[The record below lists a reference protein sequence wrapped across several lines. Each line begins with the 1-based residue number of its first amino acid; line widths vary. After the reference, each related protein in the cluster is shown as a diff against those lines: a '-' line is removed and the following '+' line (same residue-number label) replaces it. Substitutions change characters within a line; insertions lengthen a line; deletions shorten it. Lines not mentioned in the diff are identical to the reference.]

1 MSSSGDFFLGGQ
13 TGVFQWDHSAGSL
26 HVSGSLVELNTPKFF
41 FGTATPGEVQFISGS
56 NGIIEISS
64 SGFHL
69 DPEGAVTATAGT
81 IGGFQI
87 NSDNLST
94 GGANNSGNITLGNS
108 QLRLSAT
115 DGTYRMWV
123 GAAAPA
129 SAPFAVTK
137 EGAVTASA
145 MRIEGDSTFGGSLD
159 IGPGLNDSLIARFTF
174 ENTAGTQDDLFA
186 NSIQYGTTH
195 PSASEWTVDYAFDG
209 GAAVASAGGGGVVLL
224 EDADV
229 NSINYLTFS
238 FWFKPLGFGDDN
250 DGAGARIIT
259 RDLSD
264 YWGVSLGADH
274 SGHVGW
280 DTDGYAPARLYFD
293 ADPTDYITIPKCWKS
308 GSWHF
313 VAGTFDYVSD
323 VAKYY
328 IYQPDGTKI
337 ITGSAMDTGMT
348 PSINNARAV
357 VLGSNSEDASEA
369 NLIDQVSGSFAE
381 IRFYSGS
388 GRVLTSGEID
398 SLYRDPRQG
407 GEGTRISAA
416 GLKTAKIES
425 NNFGTLEGSQI
436 NLNEGTL
443 AFGGSANPNFHVS
456 ESGFVTAVNFSER
469 VVEVTQA
476 NSASYFN
483 DESTTGV
490 GLVFNGAGTNHPNST
505 PGLAT
510 MNLKLSVRPYNH
522 SHGGFRKIT
531 NLYLPNTGSS
541 LNANANII
549 VNVDGVTFESD
560 EVSSNHNENV
570 QKTLSP

>member
-1 MSSSGDFFLGGQ
+1 
-13 TGVFQWDHSAGSL
+13 
-26 HVSGSLVELNTPKFF
+26 
-41 FGTATPGEVQFISGS
+41 
-56 NGIIEISS
+56 
-64 SGFHL
+64 
-69 DPEGAVTATAGT
+69 
-81 IGGFQI
+81 
-87 NSDNLST
+87 
-94 GGANNSGNITLGNS
+94 
-108 QLRLSAT
+108 
-115 DGTYRMWV
+115 
-123 GAAAPA
+123 
-129 SAPFAVTK
+129 
-137 EGAVTASA
+137 
-145 MRIEGDSTFGGSLD
+145 
-159 IGPGLNDSLIARFTF
+159 
-174 ENTAGTQDDLFA
+174 
-186 NSIQYGTTH
+186 
-195 PSASEWTVDYAFDG
+195 
-209 GAAVASAGGGGVVLL
+209 
-224 EDADV
+224 
-229 NSINYLTFS
+229 
-238 FWFKPLGFGDDN
+238 
-250 DGAGARIIT
+250 
-259 RDLSD
+259 
-264 YWGVSLGADH
+264 
-274 SGHVGW
+274 
-280 DTDGYAPARLYFD
+280 
-293 ADPTDYITIPKCWKS
+293 
-308 GSWHF
+308 
-313 VAGTFDYVSD
+313 
-323 VAKYY
+323 KYY